1 MSKAKSI
8 FNFSIFTLAGAF
20 IGFLISLL
28 FLNNDGKSNIDEFNN
43 TAFSY
48 NYAVEKASPA
58 VVNIY
63 SEQIIN
69 KQIPNKRR
77 FNSIFNNKEH
87 QLKTSLGS
95 GVILSSDGYI
105 LTNQHVVGDNSL
117 RVTTELYD
125 GRKFI
130 AQLIGID
137 KGTDLAVLKIQA
149 DEILFPSIEIED
161 SDKLNIGDIV
171 LAIGNPYGLGQ
182 SVSMG
187 IVSATGREFDNP
199 YSNYI
204 QTDASINRGNSGG
217 ALIDS
222 RGRLIG
228 INTLIRSSS
237 GGSEG
242 IGLAIPS
249 TNALKIISDL
259 IQYGEVRRG
268 WLGFSIERLNLLRRG
283 QLVISEVIEDG
294 PAYRGGLMKDD
305 IIKSINSDNPSYDN
319 LYKTFAR
326 SKPGEEILLE
336 VKRGSDII
344 NLSLIA
350 GKAD

>member
-1 MSKAKSI
+1 M
-8 FNFSIFTLAGAF
+8 
-20 IGFLISLL
+20 
-28 FLNNDGKSNIDEFNN
+28 FLNDDKSVNGELSN

-63 SEQIIN
+63 SEQIID
-69 KQIPNKRR
+69 KQLPTQRR
-77 FNSIFNNKEH
+77 FNSIFNNKE
-87 QLKTSLGS
+87 QQVKTSLGS
-95 GVILSSDGYI
+95 GVILSSDGYV

-117 RVTTELYD
+117 RVTIELYD
-125 GRKFI
+125 GRKFT

-137 KGTDLAVLKIQA
+137 KGTDLAVLKIQ
-149 DEILFPSIEIED
+149 DSEILFPSIEIED
-161 SDKLNIGDIV
+161 SDKVNIGDIV

-217 ALIDS
+217 ALVDS

-249 TNALKIISDL
+249 TNALEIISDL

-268 WLGFSIERLNLLRRG
+268 WLGFSIERINLLRRG
-283 QLVISEVIEDG
+283 QLVISQVVEDG
-294 PAYRGGLMKDD
+294 PAYKSGLMKGDV
-305 IIKSINSDNPSYDN
+305 INSINSESPSYDN
-319 LYKTFAR
+319 LYKTFVR
-326 SKPGEEILLE
+326 SKPGEEILLK
-336 VKRGSDII
+336 VKRGQDII
-344 NLSLIA
+344 NLSLIT
-350 GKAD
+350 GQAD